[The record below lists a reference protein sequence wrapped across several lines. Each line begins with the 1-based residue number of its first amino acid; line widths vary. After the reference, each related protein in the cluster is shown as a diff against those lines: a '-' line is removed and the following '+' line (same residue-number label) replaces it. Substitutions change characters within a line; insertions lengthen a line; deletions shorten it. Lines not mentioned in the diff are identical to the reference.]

1 MKFNNF
7 IAKSFY
13 SSKLTGES
21 LRFFEEPF
29 FEEYGS
35 SDTSTGTEMTWTAD
49 GHGGESF
56 MKQPYF

>member
-1 MKFNNF
+1 M
-7 IAKSFY
+7 
-13 SSKLTGES
+13 
-21 LRFFEEPF
+21 RF

-56 MKQPYF
+56 MKQPYILENNHLQIEKNGV